1 MEHRLGIGMTERRR
15 SGSGKT
21 ARTPAARTPAART
34 SAARAAAAKRRTA
47 AHPVK
52 AAGGADQARSKARSK
67 AGSKARPKAP
77 AKAKPKA
84 ARGAAGTAKKA
95 KTAPR
100 LSAEQAAARKALE
113 KQVKGVS
120 REIDKA
126 EREAKKSLRDAEKRY
141 RGILSGLKADRARLQ
156 KRLQTL
162 ASQGENAFD
171 EIRAGVEAAYRELSE
186 AVVKAYGHFR

>member
-21 ARTPAARTPAART
+21 ARTPAART

-47 AHPVK
+47 ARPVK
-52 AAGGADQARSKARSK
+52 AAGGADQARSKA
-67 AGSKARPKAP
+67 GSKARPKAS